1 MKKQLLILMA
11 FALMLGTACKKNE
24 DETSGQ
30 PGEIT
35 ITTTVNDNVVT
46 YKASATDAVKFVWD
60 LGNGETP
67 TGATVTGTYSFPGDY
82 TVKCTAKGREQDRV
96 KTITQKVEKGDP
108 DVFNEVNKLLCG
120 YNETTGESE
129 AVWVWIDEENMMGDG
144 PRIGQPDTCYFN
156 DIDHSWWNNG
166 PGEQPA
172 AALDDEYS
180 FKLNKKMEYVLNV
193 GDDGLFMVNWAWAAV
208 RGYASPVP
216 NIWEDYE
223 YAMTPSPASWKVRY
237 IPNIDDNVDSLN
249 FETDINGVMKPGA
262 YVIEITNK
270 MSLGMESAGN
280 EYQILKLTSDTLWVR
295 FDNTFPDN
303 LVTGGFY
310 SQADLDAEGVTP
322 GEPDETYLKFA
333 RKK

>member
-1 MKKQLLILMA
+1 MKKHLVILMA
-11 FALMLGTACKKNE
+11 FALMLSAACNKE
-24 DETSGQ
+24 DEDGAGQ

-46 YKASATDAVKFVWD
+46 YKASATDAIKFVWD

-67 TGATVTGTYSFPGDY
+67 TGETVTGTYSFPGDY
-82 TVKCTAKGREQDRV
+82 TIKCTAKGREQDRV
-96 KTITQKVEKGDP
+96 KTMTQKVDKGDP
-108 DVFNEVNKLLCG
+108 TIVNEVTKTLCG
-120 YNETTGESE
+120 YDESTGVSST
-129 AVWVWIDEENMMGDG
+129 VWMWVDAANMMGDG
-144 PRIGQPDTCYFN
+144 PRIGQPDTVYFN

-172 AALDDEYS
+172 EALDDEYS
-180 FKLNKKMEYVLNV
+180 FQLNSKMEYTLNP

-208 RGYASPVP
+208 RGYATPG
-216 NIWEDYE
+216 IWEDHPR
-223 YAMTPSPASWKVRY
+223 AITTTVSSWKVRY
-237 IPNIDDNVDSLN
+237 IPNIDDAVDSLN
-249 FETDINGVMKPGA
+249 FETNINGDMKPGA

-270 MSLGMESAGN
+270 NSLGMEAAGN
-280 EYQILKLTSDTLWVR
+280 EYQILKLTTDTLWVR

-310 SQADLDAEGVTP
+310 SQSDLDAEGVTP